1 MYSKQNTFKNY
12 SLYRMEKKDFS
23 LVKNFLDTQR
33 EKLDRIEFFYPYKDE
48 ELVQVLDKGYF
59 LGVFDGEKLIATFG
73 IDYDEE
79 YAKQIADII
88 NSCRDIGLDKAYE
101 SSGLMVDGDYRGQ
114 GIAGFLMDEICAEAT
129 RKGVN
134 ICGVVQIC
142 NTASMNTFFS
152 RGFELRGLYSMGEEY
167 DFGYLLK
174 RVKNAN
180 SQNMEKFS
188 NLILQSPFKYD
199 IIVDV
204 EREVDNFDVD
214 TQRSLL
220 AEGYYGI
227 HCDKKRIFY
236 IRNKERKL

>member
-1 MYSKQNTFKNY
+1 MYSKQNTYKNY
-12 SLYRMEKKDFS
+12 TLYRMEKEDFT
-23 LVKNFLDTQR
+23 LVKSFLDTQR

-48 ELVQVLDKGYF
+48 ELLAVLDKGYF
-59 LGVFDGEKLIATFG
+59 LGVFDKDKLIATFG
-73 IDYDEE
+73 IDFDEE
-79 YAKQIADII
+79 YARQLARII
-88 NSCRDIGLDKAYE
+88 NGCSHLGIDKAYE

-114 GIAGFLMDEICAEAT
+114 GIAGFLMDEICIKAEEM
-129 RKGVN
+129 KIN

-152 RGFELRGLYSMGEEY
+152 RKFELRGVYSMGGKY

-174 RVKNAN
+174 RVKNTN
-180 SQNMEKFS
+180 FQNMEKNS
-188 NLILQSPFKYD
+188 NLILQCPPKYD

-204 EREVDNFDVD
+204 EREVSNFDVA